1 MSCGMFDQWELIHAY
16 TREEAI
22 SDGVL
27 IPYSFTHN
35 RRKLD
40 ACFSCGLY
48 EKYKAYPS
56 SLRWIAQRGMQLLAQ
71 YDPQDDD
78 IRKLRIILDKQI
90 LAIEDDDGITFL
102 RPEDY

>member
-1 MSCGMFDQWELIHAY
+1 MFDPWELIHAY
-16 TREEAI
+16 TRQDAI

-27 IPYSFTHN
+27 VPYRFIHN

-40 ACFSCGLY
+40 ACFSSGLY

-56 SLRWIAQRGMQLLAQ
+56 SLRWIVQRGMQLLAQ

-78 IRKLRIILDKQI
+78 IRKLRVILENQIWIIVDP
-90 LAIEDDDGITFL
+90 DGITFL
-102 RPEDY
+102 QPEDY